1 MTKVSFPL
9 LGSISAEL
17 NWPVRPA
24 STRWAGSNAP
34 DKWPSA
40 EDQRH
45 ARICG
50 GSVTPSVD
58 CTLWWERDKSSLCIA
73 ISPNCQQ
80 IRVQVVSMDH

>member
-1 MTKVSFPL
+1 MMRVYNKVPSMTRVSFPL

-17 NWPVRPA
+17 NWPARPV

-50 GSVTPSVD
+50 GSVTPGNKALIWNGLRAMFILVP
-58 CTLWWERDKSSLCIA
+58 A
-73 ISPNCQQ
+73 
-80 IRVQVVSMDH
+80 